1 MTTHGVLVTAV
12 LLGLSTTSVAG
23 VTFKQITTVDGE
35 RTTVMKV
42 AADGGKARMEM
53 VESPN
58 NPFMPPGSARRWLP

>member
-1 MTTHGVLVTAV
+1 MTTHGVLVTVV
-12 LLGLSTTSVAG
+12 LLALSSTSVAG
-23 VTFKQITTVDGE
+23 VTFEQITTVDGE

-53 VESPN
+53 VESPD